1 MRARATKFHNKK
13 QQKQKKTAQK
23 TQRGKRLLERLLK
36 TKTIEDIS
44 AAELNEYNS
53 KFTIA
58 DDSIPFPPDLK
69 ALS

>member
-1 MRARATKFHNKK
+1 M
-13 QQKQKKTAQK
+13 
-23 TQRGKRLLERLLK
+23 
-36 TKTIEDIS
+36 TIEDIS

-69 ALS
+69 ALSQVWLR